1 MQMFNFLKT
10 STKKTPSL
18 FWLLMMLLWLMI
30 IKNIYSYFLLLNPTK
45 PNLLKIPSPNFR
57 MFEVIHAIAS
67 VKFKSCLIKKIEIY
81 PHEILITGKGFHEK
95 VITLLSK
102 DFQKIQGT
110 HHIEVKQWD
119 YIKEGRWRF
128 IVGVEY

>member
-1 MQMFNFLKT
+1 MYNFLKKPERT
-10 STKKTPSL
+10 IPGL

-30 IKNIYSYFLLLNPTK
+30 IKNIYSYFLLLSPPK
-45 PNLLKIPSPNFR
+45 PLLLKTPSPNFR
-57 MFEVIHAIAS
+57 MFEVIHAIAN
-67 VKFKSCLIKKIEIY
+67 VKFKNCLIKKIEIY

-95 VITLLSK
+95 VISFLSK

-119 YIKEGRWRF
+119 YIKEGKWRF
-128 IVGVEY
+128 ILGVQY